1 MEIIRKEDFKT
12 SVWSGGLTREVCILP
27 SVGSS
32 LQDRNFD
39 LRVSSAVIHVT
50 ESTFSDFTG
59 FTRLILCLDGDIT
72 LCVDGQ
78 VVTLSDEYLFE
89 FDGAAD
95 VTSVNSPG
103 AVDLNV
109 IYKQG
114 TRVCARVERGEH
126 VFAGVDRMLV
136 FAIGSQTTLNGTPLR
151 QHDAAWVSGDVH
163 VSGHVLCVEVG

>member
-32 LQDRNFD
+32 LQERNFD
-39 LRVSSAVIHVT
+39 LRVSSAVIHVK

-78 VVTLSDEYLFE
+78 VVTLSDECLFE

-114 TRVCARVERGEH
+114 TRVCARVECGEH

-136 FAIGSQTTLNGTPLR
+136 FAIGGQTILNGTPLR
-151 QHDAAWVSGDVH
+151 QYDAAWTSGEVH
-163 VSGHVLCVEVG
+163 VSEHVMCVEVG

>member
-1 MEIIRKEDFKT
+1 MEIICKENFKT
-12 SVWSGGLTREVCILP
+12 NEWAGGITREVCILP
-27 SVGSS
+27 AEGSS

-50 ESTFSDFTG
+50 ESMFSDFTG

-78 VVTLSDEYLFE
+78 AVTLSGECLFE
-89 FDGAAD
+89 FDGAAH

-114 TRVCARVERGEH
+114 TRVYARVERGEH

-151 QHDAAWVSGDVH
+151 QHDAAWVSGDVR